1 MHKSGCDS
9 ASTPGSNHNIL
20 PAAASSEN
28 WMKPTSPFFLFH
40 LGLSGPAHPHFMST
54 LFILFSQFEQHIHCV
69 TAFKLK
75 IFGSL
80 NTYLHVK
87 VLLAI
92 QTNRWDYLQIQSP
105 PQKTNKLLNTRVY
118 TVREYQLSNISV
130 SVFLVLVYNRI
141 MCYFH
146 KLPPEYIYLKW
157 I

>member
-9 ASTPGSNHNIL
+9 ASTPGLNHNIL

-28 WMKPTSPFFLFH
+28 WMDPTSPFFLFH
-40 LGLSGPAHPHFMST
+40 LGISGPAHHHFMST

-75 IFGSL
+75 NCGSL

-92 QTNRWDYLQIQSP
+92 QTIIDETTYKIKAK
-105 PQKTNKLLNTRVY
+105 KTLTNY
-118 TVREYQLSNISV
+118 
-130 SVFLVLVYNRI
+130 
-141 MCYFH
+141 
-146 KLPPEYIYLKW
+146 
-157 I
+157 